1 MAAAEPR
8 GEARTILAYQQ
19 RFLKRVC
26 PPGAMGH
33 RFATAACDCFNSDKA
48 MLEQAMTAR
57 IARLVFVAIAMA
69 GAMPREALAAEKLSA
84 VELVDRVT
92 WGRTHDSVAE
102 VNRLG
107 VNRWLRQQLRP
118 PAKTTLPAPVQVQID
133 ALRISSEPMAQI
145 AVAMDA
151 QGKAAGKLQ
160 APAER
165 QAAQQA
171 YGKAMGDLK
180 QQAATRSLLRDLYS
194 PNQLQEQMTWFWFN
208 HFNVQADKR
217 DIRAMVGD
225 YEDQAIRPHALGKF
239 RDLLNAADLHPAMLR
254 YLDNDQNATGHLNE
268 NYARE
273 ILELHTMGVSS
284 GYTQKDVEEMA
295 RVLTGVGVSISPDK
309 PKLKPDQEA
318 LYVRRG
324 LMEFNPARHDFG
336 EKTVLGRKIAG
347 AGLSEF
353 ESTLDTLARQPATA
367 KHVSSKLAAYFM
379 TEVPPNLVDRMTAT
393 FLQSDGDIARVL
405 EVLFKS
411 AEFRASLG
419 KKIKDPI
426 HYAVSAVRLAYDGR
440 PIANTAPLQ
449 GWINRLGQSLY
460 SRDTPDGYPLEDAS
474 WSGPGQL
481 TAMFEV
487 ARQVGSNSAGLFKP
501 DGAGA
506 EEQPAF
512 PQLQNALFYTSIQ
525 LQLSPQTKAALV
537 QARSP
542 AEWNTLFL
550 SSPEFLHR

>member
-1 MAAAEPR
+1 MVAGGLHRLLLIATLACACPSAVLSEPS
-8 GEARTILAYQQ
+8 G
-19 RFLKRVC
+19 
-26 PPGAMGH
+26 
-33 RFATAACDCFNSDKA
+33 S
-48 MLEQAMTAR
+48 
-57 IARLVFVAIAMA
+57 AIA
-69 GAMPREALAAEKLSA
+69 
-84 VELVDRVT
+84 LVDRIT
-92 WGRTHDSVAE
+92 WGRTSASVAE
-102 VNRLG
+102 ADRLG
-107 VNRWLRQQLRP
+107 PARWLRQQLRP
-118 PAKTTLPAPVQVQID
+118 TAKTPLPAPVQAQID

-145 AVAMDA
+145 VVAMDA

-160 APAER
+160 DPTER

-171 YGKAMGDLK
+171 YQRAMGDLK
-180 QQAATRSLLRDLYS
+180 QQAAARSLLLDLYS

-208 HFNVQADKR
+208 HFSVQADKR

-239 RDLLNAADLHPAMLR
+239 RDLLKAADLHPAMLR
-254 YLDNDQNATGHLNE
+254 DLDNDQNAAGRLNE

-273 ILELHTMGVSS
+273 ILELHTMGVGS

-295 RVLTGVGVSISPDK
+295 RVLTGVGVSLSPDK

-336 EKTVLGRKIAG
+336 AKVVLGRQIG
-347 AGLSEF
+347 GTGLSEF
-353 ESTLDTLARQPATA
+353 EQTLDALSSEPATA
-367 KHVSSKLAAYFM
+367 RHVSSKMAAYFM
-379 TEVPPNLVDRMTAT
+379 DEAPEKLIDRMTAT
-393 FLQSDGDIARVL
+393 FLRSDGDIARVL

-411 AEFRASLG
+411 DEFQASLG
-419 KKIKDPI
+419 KKIKDPL
-426 HYAVSAVRLAYDGR
+426 HYTISAVRLAYGDR
-440 PIANTAPLQ
+440 PIVNTGPLQ
-449 GWINRLGQSLY
+449 GWIGRLGQSLY
-460 SRDTPDGYPLEDAS
+460 GRDTPDGYPLEDAA

-481 TAMFEV
+481 TGLFEV
-487 ARQVGSNSAGLFKP
+487 ARQIGSNSAGLFKP
-501 DGAGA
+501 ASAGA

-512 PQLQNALFYTSIQ
+512 PQLQNALFFANTEAR
-525 LQLSPQTKAALV
+525 LSPQTKSALA